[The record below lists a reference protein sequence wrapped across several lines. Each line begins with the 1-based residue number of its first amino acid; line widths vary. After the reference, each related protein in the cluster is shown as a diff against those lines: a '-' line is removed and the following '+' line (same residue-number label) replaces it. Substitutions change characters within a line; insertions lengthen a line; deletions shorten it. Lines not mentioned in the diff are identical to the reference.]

1 MKSRSLYAIE
11 KLNNLPTFKNQRP
24 ISTRE
29 KMTNS
34 ATPYTRI
41 IQDNF
46 LTIMNF
52 AFSHG
57 VLKGLLE
64 TQFKGEWE
72 ILNRVLFTDGEQRA
86 SQAFI
91 VLAVYLRKLDD
102 IEGLSMWENNSYGT
116 LTLHNERTDDLTLRE
131 VANKIIHSAS
141 REWSFSQKDK
151 PIFRCVPHKT
161 DHQKNAW
168 KSADIDVV
176 ALAGFCG
183 RLSY

>member
-34 ATPYTRI
+34 ATPYTRV

-52 AFSHG
+52 AFSHR
-57 VLKGLLE
+57 VLEDLLKTKFE
-64 TQFKGEWE
+64 GEWK

-102 IEGLSMWENNSYGT
+102 IQGLSKWDNKSYGT
-116 LTLHNERTDDLTLRE
+116 LTLHNERTDALTLRE

-141 REWSFSQKDK
+141 REWSFTQKDK
-151 PIFRCVPHKT
+151 PIFRCESHET
-161 DHQKNAW
+161 DRQKNTW
-168 KSADIDVV
+168 WSADIDVV

-183 RLSY
+183 HLCY